1 MKQEVKDKLIEVAQ
15 IVGKDLYDRQRATN
29 DYKNDGVIGT
39 STKKTDGSEW
49 LFTEEQIKEGL
60 NE

>member
-39 STKKTDGSEW
+39 HTKKTYENDI
-49 LFTEEQIKEGL
+49 LFTPEQIKEGL
-60 NE
+60 R